1 MPCIRTTWML
11 MRRATRRDDPSTTT
25 LLTGRCHNGA
35 ETMHVPRA
43 GQPGPAAARTHTHLC
58 VVRPGPVH
66 AWTMTYVRRWIERLF
81 DDGDVCMA
89 WHGHGRARTPDA
101 TDRHRLRFTVC
112 VVGIDELTMT
122 SAPTVY
128 RLIDNSFYVCTTSNQ
143 RTVFTVQYVHAC
155 MSARPPL
162 QAAVHVG
169 RFRPV
174 DWPTHKSPTS

>member
-1 MPCIRTTWML
+1 VHADAASDATSRSIDDDSSDRPLSQW
-11 MRRATRRDDPSTTT
+11 RRRRCTCRVPASRA
-25 LLTGRCHNGA
+25 LP
-35 ETMHVPRA
+35 PRA
-43 GQPGPAAARTHTHLC
+43 RTC
-58 VVRPGPVH
+58 VSSVQVQFMHGRR
-66 AWTMTYVRRWIERLF
+66 TYV
-81 DDGDVCMA
+81 DGSSGYLMTETCAWHGMA